1 MICCLERGDGDYMAF
16 SIMFDSFVNFYRE
29 HPPIS
34 LALLLILV
42 YLLVR
47 KPKTFLLIVSI
58 AAVFTGVLYF
68 WMFLSAEKNN
78 LIWK

>member
-1 MICCLERGDGDYMAF
+1 MIYCMERGDGDYMAF
-16 SIMFDSFVNFYRE
+16 SIMFDIFVNFYRE
-29 HPPIS
+29 HPLIS